1 MLKILFSSSL
11 VISLLGAVSID
22 ELVNDSF
29 EKNYDI
35 KSLEKSIEI
44 ANHQIAIAKNWEN
57 PMIAFKTNE
66 IMFDK
71 PLSNQKEYGVE
82 LSQAIPIGRKLDIE
96 ENIAKNDRNIQI
108 YSLEDKKLELESK
121 IYEYSYNILIFEKR
135 YELLNTYQKNLKKL
149 ENLNALL
156 QKYEKATL
164 NEVIDSQISSLDL
177 KLEQENLKNS
187 IDNLYLNLEQITY
200 KKVDSITQN
209 LDIKRVD
216 KEKATSNLSSH
227 PQVKTLEENS
237 TKYSQMASLEDAK
250 KFSSMTLS
258 LEYMQNKEQDYG
270 NVTVA
275 IPLPIYKTENVNRIK
290 AKLNANE
297 TNDKLD
303 SLLHNLSL
311 ETQIYVNNLNQ
322 NVRNYEVIQK
332 EIIPLKQ
339 KIQKNIENY
348 NSYEKSNPQDSI
360 KNLNELIT
368 YELKAL
374 DEVQKYYENYSK
386 LSNEVL
392 NWAVKF

>member
-149 ENLNALL
+149 ENLNTLL

-164 NEVIDSQISSLDL
+164 NEVIDTQISSLDL

-200 KKVDSITQN
+200 KKVDSITQK

-250 KFSSMTLS
+250 KFSSVTVS

-348 NSYEKSNPQDSI
+348 NSFEKSNPQDSI

-374 DEVQKYYENYSK
+374 DEIQKYYENYSK
-386 LSNEVL
+386 LLYYSN
-392 NWAVKF
+392 KGIK

>member
-82 LSQAIPIGRKLDIE
+82 LSQAIPIGKKLDIE

-149 ENLNALL
+149 ENLNTLL

-164 NEVIDSQISSLDL
+164 NEVIDTQISSLDL

-250 KFSSMTLS
+250 KFSSVTVS
-258 LEYMQNKEQDYG
+258 LEYMQNKEQDYA

-275 IPLPIYKTENVNRIK
+275 VPLPIYKTENVNRIK

-348 NSYEKSNPQDSI
+348 NSFEKSNPQDSI

-386 LSNEVL
+386 LIYYSN
-392 NWAVKF
+392 KGIK

>member
-149 ENLNALL
+149 ENLNTLL

-164 NEVIDSQISSLDL
+164 NEVIDTQISSLDL
-177 KLEQENLKNS
+177 KLEQENLKKS

-250 KFSSMTLS
+250 KFSSVTLS

-348 NSYEKSNPQDSI
+348 NSFEKSNPQDSI

-386 LSNEVL
+386 LLYYSN
-392 NWAVKF
+392 KGIK

>member
-149 ENLNALL
+149 ENLNTLL

-250 KFSSMTLS
+250 KFSSVTLS

-386 LSNEVL
+386 LLYYSN
-392 NWAVKF
+392 KGIK

>member
-22 ELVNDSF
+22 ELLNDSF

-82 LSQAIPIGRKLDIE
+82 LSQAIPIGKKLDIE

-135 YELLNTYQKNLKKL
+135 YELVNTYQKNLKKL
-149 ENLNALL
+149 ENLNTLL

-209 LDIKRVD
+209 LDIKRID

-250 KFSSMTLS
+250 KFSSVTLR

-348 NSYEKSNPQDSI
+348 NSFEKSNPQDSI

-386 LSNEVL
+386 LLYYSN
-392 NWAVKF
+392 KGIK

>member
-82 LSQAIPIGRKLDIE
+82 LSQAIPIGIKLDIE

-149 ENLNALL
+149 ENLNTLL

-164 NEVIDSQISSLDL
+164 NEVIDTQISSLDL

-200 KKVDSITQN
+200 KKVDSITQK

-250 KFSSMTLS
+250 KFSSVTLS

-348 NSYEKSNPQDSI
+348 NSFEKSNPQDSI

-386 LSNEVL
+386 LLYYSN
-392 NWAVKF
+392 KGIK

>member
-149 ENLNALL
+149 ENLNTLL

-164 NEVIDSQISSLDL
+164 NEVIDTQISSLDL

-209 LDIKRVD
+209 LDIKRID

-250 KFSSMTLS
+250 KFSSVTLS
-258 LEYMQNKEQDYG
+258 LEYMQNKEQDYA

-275 IPLPIYKTENVNRIK
+275 VPLPIYKTENVNRIK

-348 NSYEKSNPQDSI
+348 NSFEKSNPQDSI

-386 LSNEVL
+386 LLYYSN
-392 NWAVKF
+392 KGIK

>member
-149 ENLNALL
+149 ENLNTLL

-164 NEVIDSQISSLDL
+164 NEVIDTQISSLDL

-250 KFSSMTLS
+250 KFSSVTLS
-258 LEYMQNKEQDYG
+258 LEYMQNKEQDYA

-275 IPLPIYKTENVNRIK
+275 VPLPIYKTENVNRIK

-311 ETQIYVNNLNQ
+311 ETEIYVNNLNQ

-348 NSYEKSNPQDSI
+348 NSFEKSNLQDSI

-386 LSNEVL
+386 LIYYSN
-392 NWAVKF
+392 KGIK

>member
-44 ANHQIAIAKNWEN
+44 ANHQITIAKNWEN

-149 ENLNALL
+149 ENLNTLL

-227 PQVKTLEENS
+227 PQVKTLQENS

-250 KFSSMTLS
+250 KFSSVTVS
-258 LEYMQNKEQDYG
+258 LEYMQNKEQDYA

-275 IPLPIYKTENVNRIK
+275 VPLPIYKTENVNRIK

-348 NSYEKSNPQDSI
+348 NSFEKSNPQDSI

-386 LSNEVL
+386 LIYYSN
-392 NWAVKF
+392 KGIK

>member
-29 EKNYDI
+29 EKNYEI

-149 ENLNALL
+149 ENLNTLL

-164 NEVIDSQISSLDL
+164 NEVIDTQISSLDL

-237 TKYSQMASLEDAK
+237 TKYSQIASLEDAK
-250 KFSSMTLS
+250 KFSSVTLS

-348 NSYEKSNPQDSI
+348 NSFEKSNPQDSI

-386 LSNEVL
+386 LLYYSN
-392 NWAVKF
+392 KGIK

>member
-44 ANHQIAIAKNWEN
+44 ANHQIAISKNWEN

-149 ENLNALL
+149 ENLNTLL

-164 NEVIDSQISSLDL
+164 NEVIDTQISSLDL

-250 KFSSMTLS
+250 KFSSVTLS
-258 LEYMQNKEQDYG
+258 LEYMQNKEQDYA

-275 IPLPIYKTENVNRIK
+275 VPLPIYKTENVNRIK

-386 LSNEVL
+386 LLYYSN
-392 NWAVKF
+392 KGIK

>member
-82 LSQAIPIGRKLDIE
+82 LSQAIPIGKKLDIE

-149 ENLNALL
+149 ENLNTLL

-164 NEVIDSQISSLDL
+164 NEVIDTQISSLDL

-250 KFSSMTLS
+250 KFSSVTLS

-348 NSYEKSNPQDSI
+348 NSFEKSNPQDSI

-386 LSNEVL
+386 LLYYSN
-392 NWAVKF
+392 KGIK

>member
-1 MLKILFSSSL
+1 M
-11 VISLLGAVSID
+11 
-22 ELVNDSF
+22 
-29 EKNYDI
+29 
-35 KSLEKSIEI
+35 
-44 ANHQIAIAKNWEN
+44 
-57 PMIAFKTNE
+57 
-66 IMFDK
+66 
-71 PLSNQKEYGVE
+71 
-82 LSQAIPIGRKLDIE
+82 
-96 ENIAKNDRNIQI
+96 
-108 YSLEDKKLELESK
+108 
-121 IYEYSYNILIFEKR
+121 IFEKR

-149 ENLNALL
+149 ENLNTLL

-164 NEVIDSQISSLDL
+164 NEVIDAQISSLDL

-216 KEKATSNLSSH
+216 KEKVTSNLSSH

-250 KFSSMTLS
+250 KFSSVTLS

-386 LSNEVL
+386 LLYYSN
-392 NWAVKF
+392 KGIK

>member
-135 YELLNTYQKNLKKL
+135 YELLNIYQKNLKKL
-149 ENLNALL
+149 ENLNTLL

-164 NEVIDSQISSLDL
+164 NEVIDTQISSLDL

-250 KFSSMTLS
+250 KFSSVTLS

-348 NSYEKSNPQDSI
+348 NSFEKSNPQDSI

-374 DEVQKYYENYSK
+374 YEVQKYYENYSK
-386 LSNEVL
+386 LLYYSN
-392 NWAVKF
+392 KGIK

>member
-35 KSLEKSIEI
+35 KSLGKSIEI

-149 ENLNALL
+149 ENLNTLL

-209 LDIKRVD
+209 LDIKRID

-250 KFSSMTLS
+250 KFSSVTVS
-258 LEYMQNKEQDYG
+258 LEYMQNKEQDYA

-275 IPLPIYKTENVNRIK
+275 VPLPIYKTENVNRIK

-348 NSYEKSNPQDSI
+348 NSFEKSNPQDSI

-386 LSNEVL
+386 LLYYSN
-392 NWAVKF
+392 KGIK

>member
-82 LSQAIPIGRKLDIE
+82 LSQAIPIGKKLDIE

-149 ENLNALL
+149 ENLNTLL

-209 LDIKRVD
+209 LDIKRID

-250 KFSSMTLS
+250 KFSSVTVS
-258 LEYMQNKEQDYG
+258 LEYMQNKEQDYA

-275 IPLPIYKTENVNRIK
+275 VPLPIYKTENVNRIK

-348 NSYEKSNPQDSI
+348 NSFEKSNSQDSI

-386 LSNEVL
+386 LIYYSN
-392 NWAVKF
+392 KGIK

>member
-149 ENLNALL
+149 ENLNTLL
-156 QKYEKATL
+156 QKYEKTTL
-164 NEVIDSQISSLDL
+164 NEVIDTQISSLDL

-250 KFSSMTLS
+250 KFSSVTLS

-386 LSNEVL
+386 LLYYSN
-392 NWAVKF
+392 KGIK

>member
-82 LSQAIPIGRKLDIE
+82 LSQAIPIGKKLDIE

-149 ENLNALL
+149 ENLNTLL

-164 NEVIDSQISSLDL
+164 NEVIDTQISSLDL

-250 KFSSMTLS
+250 KFSSVTVS
-258 LEYMQNKEQDYG
+258 LEYMQNKEQDYA

-275 IPLPIYKTENVNRIK
+275 VPLPIYKTENVNRIK

-386 LSNEVL
+386 LLYYSN
-392 NWAVKF
+392 KGIK

>member
-82 LSQAIPIGRKLDIE
+82 LSQAIPIGKKLDIE

-121 IYEYSYNILIFEKR
+121 IYEYSYNILISEKR

-149 ENLNALL
+149 ENLNTLL

-209 LDIKRVD
+209 LDIKRID

-250 KFSSMTLS
+250 KFSSVTVS
-258 LEYMQNKEQDYG
+258 LEYMQNKEQDYA

-275 IPLPIYKTENVNRIK
+275 VPLPIYKTENVNRIK
-290 AKLNANE
+290 AKLNVNE

-348 NSYEKSNPQDSI
+348 NSFEKSNPQDSI

-386 LSNEVL
+386 LIYYSN
-392 NWAVKF
+392 KGIK

>member
-149 ENLNALL
+149 ENLNTLL

-164 NEVIDSQISSLDL
+164 NEVIDTQISSLDL

-250 KFSSMTLS
+250 KFSSVTLS

-311 ETQIYVNNLNQ
+311 ETQIYVNSLNQ

-386 LSNEVL
+386 LLYYSN
-392 NWAVKF
+392 KGIK

>member
-57 PMIAFKTNE
+57 PIIAFKTNE

-149 ENLNALL
+149 ENLNTLL

-164 NEVIDSQISSLDL
+164 NEVIDTQISSLDL

-250 KFSSMTLS
+250 KFSSVTLS

-386 LSNEVL
+386 LLYYSN
-392 NWAVKF
+392 KGIK

>member
-149 ENLNALL
+149 ENLNTLL

-164 NEVIDSQISSLDL
+164 NEVIDTQISSLDL

-250 KFSSMTLS
+250 KFSSVTLS
-258 LEYMQNKEQDYG
+258 LEYMQNKEQDYA

-348 NSYEKSNPQDSI
+348 NSFEKSNPQDSI

-386 LSNEVL
+386 LLYYSN
-392 NWAVKF
+392 KGIK

>member
-11 VISLLGAVSID
+11 FISLLGAISID
-22 ELVNDSF
+22 ELVKDSF

-149 ENLNALL
+149 ENLNTLL

-250 KFSSMTLS
+250 KFSSVTVS
-258 LEYMQNKEQDYG
+258 LEYMQNKEQDYA

-275 IPLPIYKTENVNRIK
+275 VPLPIYKTENVNRIK

-348 NSYEKSNPQDSI
+348 NSFEKSNPQDSI

-386 LSNEVL
+386 LLYYSN
-392 NWAVKF
+392 KGIK

>member
-135 YELLNTYQKNLKKL
+135 YELLNIYQKNLKKL
-149 ENLNALL
+149 ENLNTLL

-164 NEVIDSQISSLDL
+164 NEVIDTQISSLDL

-250 KFSSMTLS
+250 KFSSVTLS

-348 NSYEKSNPQDSI
+348 NSFEKSNPQDSI

-386 LSNEVL
+386 LLYYSN
-392 NWAVKF
+392 KGIK

>member
-149 ENLNALL
+149 ENLNTLL

-164 NEVIDSQISSLDL
+164 NEVIDTQISSLDL

-209 LDIKRVD
+209 LDIKRID
-216 KEKATSNLSSH
+216 KEKAISNLSSH

-250 KFSSMTLS
+250 KFSSVTLS

-348 NSYEKSNPQDSI
+348 NSFEKSNPQDSI

-386 LSNEVL
+386 LLYYSN
-392 NWAVKF
+392 KGIK

>member
-149 ENLNALL
+149 ENLNTLL

-164 NEVIDSQISSLDL
+164 NEVIDTQISSLDL

-216 KEKATSNLSSH
+216 KEKATSNLSLH

-250 KFSSMTLS
+250 KFSSVTLS
-258 LEYMQNKEQDYG
+258 LEYMQNKEQDYA

-348 NSYEKSNPQDSI
+348 NSFEKSNPQDSI

-386 LSNEVL
+386 LLYYSN
-392 NWAVKF
+392 KGIK

>member
-1 MLKILFSSSL
+1 MLRILFSSSL

-149 ENLNALL
+149 ENLNTLL

-164 NEVIDSQISSLDL
+164 NEVIDTQISSLDL

-250 KFSSMTLS
+250 KFSSVTLS

-348 NSYEKSNPQDSI
+348 NSFEKSNPQDSI

-386 LSNEVL
+386 LLYYSN
-392 NWAVKF
+392 KGIK

>member
-149 ENLNALL
+149 ENLNTLL

-164 NEVIDSQISSLDL
+164 NEVIDAQISSLDL

-250 KFSSMTLS
+250 KFSSVTLS

-348 NSYEKSNPQDSI
+348 NSFEKSNPQDSI

-386 LSNEVL
+386 LLYYSN
-392 NWAVKF
+392 KGIK

>member
-71 PLSNQKEYGVE
+71 PLSNEKEYGVE
-82 LSQAIPIGRKLDIE
+82 LSQAIPIGKKLDIE

-149 ENLNALL
+149 ENLNTLL

-164 NEVIDSQISSLDL
+164 NEVIDTQISSLDL

-250 KFSSMTLS
+250 KFSSVTLS

-386 LSNEVL
+386 LLYYSN
-392 NWAVKF
+392 KGIK

>member
-82 LSQAIPIGRKLDIE
+82 LSQAIPIGKKLDIE

-149 ENLNALL
+149 ENLNTLL

-164 NEVIDSQISSLDL
+164 NEVIDTQISSLDL

-200 KKVDSITQN
+200 KKVDSITQK

-250 KFSSMTLS
+250 KFSSVTVS

-348 NSYEKSNPQDSI
+348 NSFEKSNPQDSI

-386 LSNEVL
+386 LLYYSN
-392 NWAVKF
+392 KGIK

>member
-82 LSQAIPIGRKLDIE
+82 LSQAIPIGKKLDIE

-149 ENLNALL
+149 ENLNTLL

-164 NEVIDSQISSLDL
+164 NEVIDTQISSLDL

-250 KFSSMTLS
+250 KFSSVTVS

-348 NSYEKSNPQDSI
+348 NSFEKSNPQDSI

-386 LSNEVL
+386 LIYYSN
-392 NWAVKF
+392 KGIK